1 VQPIIL
7 YRIGKF
13 ALVECVENAGVILS
27 DILTPLAPTLL
38 FYNRE
43 GAMLS
48 TAPMFS
54 TVSLFFN
61 PI

>member
-1 VQPIIL
+1 
-7 YRIGKF
+7 
-13 ALVECVENAGVILS
+13 VECVENAGVILS